1 MMRRLWVKTVGE
13 ERFIYCYQQG
23 REGAAEEI
31 KRARGCSK
39 GAARRRRR
47 PTGTKTQEGEKKE
60 ARTRR
65 ERWTEA
71 DRERERDGRMDG
83 QTEGGSLLSLTSD
96 GRAKRSRPYLQ
107 SMLRSGRVRRS
118 EGAEERRN
126 EGAREQREQ
135 RNEGSEGSASPEP
148 EVASRQRESTSVE
161 KQRLRT
167 STTIHPPKK
176 KQRSRK
182 RRSRRSPK
190 HICMKKKSFKNLQLW
205 SLTAGVSAPT

>member
-1 MMRRLWVKTVGE
+1 M
-13 ERFIYCYQQG
+13 
-23 REGAAEEI
+23 
-31 KRARGCSK
+31 
-39 GAARRRRR
+39 
-47 PTGTKTQEGEKKE
+47 
-60 ARTRR
+60 
-65 ERWTEA
+65 
-71 DRERERDGRMDG
+71 
-83 QTEGGSLLSLTSD
+83 LSLTSD

-118 EGAEERRN
+118 EGTRERGSKGSKGTRERRS
-126 EGAREQREQ
+126 EG
-135 RNEGSEGSASPEP
+135 GEGSASPEP

-190 HICMKKKSFKNLQLW
+190 HICIKKKKSFNNLQLW
-205 SLTAGVSAPT
+205 SSTAGVSAPTLFLLIVKSQPKVKGQK